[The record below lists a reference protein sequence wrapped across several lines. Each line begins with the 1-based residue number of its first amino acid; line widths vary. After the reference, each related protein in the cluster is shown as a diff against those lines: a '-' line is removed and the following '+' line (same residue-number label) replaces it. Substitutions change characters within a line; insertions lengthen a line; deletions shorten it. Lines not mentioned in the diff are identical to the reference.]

1 MVPMDLNIG
10 FQALALI
17 QGQIYTPAEPG
28 RLNIH
33 VHPTDYDNQWSQDR
47 ENAAEGWM
55 EFWWSRG
62 RIYLPK
68 KIPRVDETNG
78 YFSFNNTIQWFR
90 NPEQPP
96 GM

>member
-1 MVPMDLNIG
+1 MCPLDIFGNKSTDGTYGSKYIG
-10 FQALALI
+10 FQSLALI
-17 QGQIYTPAEPG
+17 QGQIYTPAQPG

-47 ENAAEGWM
+47 KNVAERWM

-68 KIPRVDETNG
+68 KKKHV
-78 YFSFNNTIQWFR
+78 
-90 NPEQPP
+90 
-96 GM
+96 